1 MIRPARP
8 DDVPEITRM
17 VRELAE
23 YERALEHA
31 GATEDHFH
39 DVLFGPDAIVHALIA
54 EHAPTA
60 GDGGLPV
67 LAGFALWFRNFSTWV
82 GLHGIHLED
91 LYVRPQFRGDGYGKA
106 LLTELARICV
116 ERGYRRLEWN
126 VLDWNEPA
134 IGFYGSIGA
143 FPKDDWTT
151 FRLTDDALT
160 RMAATP
166 GPTDAAQ

>member
-8 DDVPEITRM
+8 DDIPEITRM
-17 VRELAE
+17 VRELAD
-23 YERALEHA
+23 YERAVDMAE
-31 GATEDHFH
+31 ATEEQLH

-54 EHAPTA
+54 EHEPPA
-60 GDGGLPV
+60 GDDGPPV
-67 LAGFALWFRNFSTWV
+67 VAGFALWFRNFSTWV

-91 LYVRPQFRGDGYGKA
+91 LYVRPEFRGNGYGKA

-134 IGFYGSIGA
+134 IGFYRSIGA

-151 FRLTDDALT
+151 FRLTGDALT
-160 RMAATP
+160 AIGGGRAGSDGAR
-166 GPTDAAQ
+166 

>member
-8 DDVPEITRM
+8 DDVPEIARM

-23 YERALEHA
+23 YERALEMA
-31 GATEDHFH
+31 DATEEQLH
-39 DVLFGPDAIVHALIA
+39 DVLFGPSAIVHAIIA
-54 EHAPTA
+54 EHSPD
-60 GDGGLPV
+60 DGGPPV
-67 LAGFALWFRNFSTWV
+67 VAGFALWLRNFSTWV

-134 IGFYGSIGA
+134 IGFYRSIGA

-160 RMAATP
+160 RMGAPP
-166 GPTDAAQ
+166 GPTAAAQ